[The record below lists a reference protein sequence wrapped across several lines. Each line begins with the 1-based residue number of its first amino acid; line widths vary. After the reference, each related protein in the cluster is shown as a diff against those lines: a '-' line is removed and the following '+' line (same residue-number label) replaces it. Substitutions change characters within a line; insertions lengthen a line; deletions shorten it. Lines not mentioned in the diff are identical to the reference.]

1 MYREL
6 WLCWQGSAA
15 AGACGSLEIGAREM
29 EKVFRAAGLEAMWMG
44 VLEAMWM
51 ETVWREGG
59 KAIWT
64 GVQEGVSDNRAILL
78 LL

>member
-1 MYREL
+1 
-6 WLCWQGSAA
+6 
-15 AGACGSLEIGAREM
+15 M